1 MRLVGFN
8 KMTEAFRTQIYE
20 LLEQSKVV
28 HQIKD
33 KEKRKV
39 VAMTK
44 DLKQILANNE
54 KQNNSPFRVKKVG
67 DKYKYDFVSY
77 DKWDRIMTNED
88 ENCED
93 DLLQGKFKHFKG
105 CITTDGKDELGEDVW
120 IKLTDSQKK
129 KYYKKAQDLIIQI
142 VDGFKEAVRYSDE
155 YLYEDRHKEIVNMY
169 NQDWVNRYDDENFT
183 DIFSISIM
191 LAQLVRYDGIIK
203 ETKDGII
210 PKVKVDLTEA
220 QKKKTPLWNKK
231 RRLE

>member
-1 MRLVGFN
+1 MSWETF
-8 KMTEAFRTQIYE
+8 KPQIYE

-28 HQIKD
+28 HPVKD
-33 KEKRKV
+33 KEKRKTL
-39 VAMTK
+39 AMTK
-44 DLKQILANNE
+44 DLQQILANNE

-67 DKYKYDFVSY
+67 DKYEYDFVSY
-77 DKWDRIMTNED
+77 DEWNKIMTNED

-129 KYYKKAQDLIIQI
+129 KYYKKARDLITQI
-142 VDGFKEAVRYSDE
+142 VDGFKEAIGYSDE

-210 PKVKVDLTEA
+210 PKVKVDLTET
-220 QKKKTPLWNKK
+220 KKKKIQ
-231 RRLE
+231 RHRLKDCRNE

>member
-1 MRLVGFN
+1 
-8 KMTEAFRTQIYE
+8 MTESFRTQIYE
-20 LLEQSKVV
+20 LLEESKVM
-28 HQIKD
+28 HPIKD
-33 KEKRKV
+33 KQKRKTL
-39 VAMTK
+39 AMTK
-44 DLKQILANNE
+44 DLQQILANNE

-67 DKYKYDFVSY
+67 DKYEYDFVSY
-77 DKWDRIMTNED
+77 DDWDKIMTNED

-105 CITTDGKDELGEDVW
+105 CITTDGKDELGEDAW

-129 KYYKKAQDLIIQI
+129 KYYKKAQNLIIQI
-142 VDGFKEAVRYSDE
+142 VDGFKEAIGYSDE

-210 PKVKVDLTEA
+210 PKVKVDLTET
-220 QKKKTPLWNKK
+220 KKKKIQ
-231 RRLE
+231 RYRLKDCRNE

>member
-1 MRLVGFN
+1 
-8 KMTEAFRTQIYE
+8 MTESFRTQIYE
-20 LLEQSKVV
+20 LLEESKVV
-28 HQIKD
+28 HPIKD

-44 DLKQILANNE
+44 DLQQILANNE
-54 KQNNSPFRVKKVG
+54 KQNTSPFRVKKIG
-67 DKYKYDFVSY
+67 DKYEYDFVNY
-77 DKWDRIMTNED
+77 DEWDKLMSNLEEGDKED
-88 ENCED
+88 WEKNAKELR
-93 DLLQGKFKHFKG
+93 DLIAKYQMRLDKERRG
-105 CITTDGKDELGEDVW
+105 ELDEDVW

-129 KYYKKAQDLIIQI
+129 KYYKKARDLITQI

-210 PKVKVDLTEA
+210 PKVKVDLTEER
-220 QKKKTPLWNKK
+220 KHLI
-231 RRLE
+231 

>member
-1 MRLVGFN
+1 MSWETF
-8 KMTEAFRTQIYE
+8 KPQIYE
-20 LLEQSKVV
+20 LLEESKVV
-28 HQIKD
+28 HPIKD

-44 DLKQILANNE
+44 DLQQILSNNE
-54 KQNNSPFRVKKVG
+54 KQNIG
-67 DKYKYDFVSY
+67 
-77 DKWDRIMTNED
+77 D

-105 CITTDGKDELGEDVW
+105 CLTTDGKDELGEDVW

-129 KYYKKAQDLIIQI
+129 KYYKKAQKLLKD
-142 VDGFKEAVRYSDE
+142 VVEGFKEAIRYSDD
-155 YLYEDRHKEIVNMY
+155 YLYVDRHQDIVEMY
-169 NQDWVNRYDDENFT
+169 NRDWLDWTDDYEIPT

-210 PKVKVDLTEA
+210 PKVKVDLTET
-220 QKKKTPLWNKK
+220 KKKKIQ
-231 RRLE
+231 RYRLKDCRNE

>member
-1 MRLVGFN
+1 MVSIN
-8 KMTEAFRTQIYE
+8 KVIC
-20 LLEQSKVV
+20 
-28 HQIKD
+28 
-33 KEKRKV
+33 
-39 VAMTK
+39 
-44 DLKQILANNE
+44 
-54 KQNNSPFRVKKVG
+54 NNSVQLKLDYQVDAIVTDPPYG
-67 DKYKYDFVSY
+67 INYDEWDK
-77 DKWDRIMTNED
+77 IMTNED

-210 PKVKVDLTEA
+210 PKVKVDLTET
-220 QKKKTPLWNKK
+220 KKKKIQ
-231 RRLE
+231 RYRLKDCRNE

>member
-1 MRLVGFN
+1 
-8 KMTEAFRTQIYE
+8 MTEAFRTQIYE
-20 LLEQSKVV
+20 LLEESKVV
-28 HQIKD
+28 HPIND

-44 DLKQILANNE
+44 DLQQILSNNE
-54 KQNNSPFRVKKVG
+54 KQNIG
-67 DKYKYDFVSY
+67 
-77 DKWDRIMTNED
+77 D

-120 IKLTDSQKK
+120 VKLTDSQKK
-129 KYYKKAQDLIIQI
+129 KYYKKARDLITQI
-142 VDGFKEAVRYSDE
+142 VDGFKEAIGYSDE

-210 PKVKVDLTEA
+210 PKVKVDLTEER
-220 QKKKTPLWNKK
+220 KHLI
-231 RRLE
+231 